1 MQELDARAKSLL
13 AALKAD
19 SRSGATQL
27 ALNTLNQLLSY
38 LDEVEPEGETFL
50 RLLAEL
56 RAARPSMIVIGNALA
71 MIEQRLSSDV
81 QVALQAVMDIRD
93 QLENATGTIAR
104 QALDLLPES
113 PVILTH
119 SASSAVLALF
129 RNMAEQRQ
137 AFSVICTQSSPGF
150 EGHSLARALNE
161 LAIPVILIT
170 DAQMGL
176 FVPQADL
183 VITGC
188 DTWLS
193 NGHFINKSGTH
204 LLALA
209 AHAAGKPLWVLA
221 DSFRNSDADPG
232 SVELEEMPAE
242 ELNAPP
248 GDWITPR
255 NIYFER
261 VPHALVSKRISE
273 LGVFSC
279 PAEPRR

>member
-1 MQELDARAKSLL
+1 MQELDERAESLL
-13 AALKAD
+13 AGLQTD
-19 SRSGATQL
+19 FQSGATQL

-38 LDEVEPEGETFL
+38 LDDVEPEGETFL

-56 RAARPSMIVIGNALA
+56 RAARPSMIVIGNALS
-71 MIEQRLSSDV
+71 MIEEQLATDP
-81 QVALQAVMDIRD
+81 QVARQAVIQTRD
-93 QLENATGTIAR
+93 QLANATRTIAR
-104 QALDLLPES
+104 HASDHLPGA

-129 RNMAEQRQ
+129 RIMAEQGQ
-137 AFSVICTQSSPGF
+137 TFSVICTQSSPGF

-161 LAIPVILIT
+161 LAIPIILIT

-188 DTWLS
+188 DTWLTD
-193 NGHFINKSGTH
+193 GHFINKSGTY

-209 AHAAGKPLWVLA
+209 AHDARKPLWVLA
-221 DSFRNSDADPG
+221 DSFRNSDAEPG

-242 ELNAPP
+242 ELNAPA

-261 VPHALVSKRISE
+261 VPHTLVSKRISE